1 MLTLTDLLP
10 KPCCQATRFAD
21 LLFIYSSRHFNL
33 LCFCAPPVFCGHLQA
48 HIDILLARD
57 TTANELGVGAVHV
70 SLLDMGGQPEFWQPI
85 GGLLRNNSLI
95 TVCGDMREI
104 LHNIR
109 KKELIYGDSHLQ
121 VRGVAVRP

>member
-1 MLTLTDLLP
+1 VLTLTDLLP
-10 KPCCQATRFAD
+10 KPCCQARD
-21 LLFIYSSRHFNL
+21 LLICYSFIHPDIL
-33 LCFCAPPVFCGHLQA
+33 ICFVFVRRPCSCGHLQA

-121 VRGVAVRP
+121 VRGVSVRP